1 VVGRKEEEGLKVSLG
16 SKRLH
21 ENGKG
26 KQLRGKRTDLDEIVQ
41 GLEEEDF
48 VEDYVFRSNETA
60 TERREQ
66 RVGEQS
72 ETVWISRRRDTDLL
86 EKPLEKRS
94 QLDRCRERIFFP
106 KPVSKQL
113 VLVARRNCID

>member
-66 RVGEQS
+66 RGM
-72 ETVWISRRRDTDLL
+72 DLSQKRYRL
-86 EKPLEKRS
+86 TRKTPREAKP
-94 QLDRCRERIFFP
+94 
-106 KPVSKQL
+106 
-113 VLVARRNCID
+113 A